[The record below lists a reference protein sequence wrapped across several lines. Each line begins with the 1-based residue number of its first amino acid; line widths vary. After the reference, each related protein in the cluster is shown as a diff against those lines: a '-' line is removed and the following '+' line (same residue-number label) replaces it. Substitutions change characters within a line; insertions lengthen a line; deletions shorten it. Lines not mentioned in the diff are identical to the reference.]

1 MCFKYIKRIQF
12 ILYKMNNINYTIVD
26 THKGNMFDLSSMY
39 DINCND
45 NVIDF
50 TIMYDYEELYKLYMT
65 YSVKSLIQILN
76 YYNLY
81 KKKLLKDEIIQ
92 VLIIFELDINNRDL
106 VIKRRRLWQN
116 ITELIENN
124 YFKNFIMFTV

>member
-1 MCFKYIKRIQF
+1 
-12 ILYKMNNINYTIVD
+12 MNNINYTIVD